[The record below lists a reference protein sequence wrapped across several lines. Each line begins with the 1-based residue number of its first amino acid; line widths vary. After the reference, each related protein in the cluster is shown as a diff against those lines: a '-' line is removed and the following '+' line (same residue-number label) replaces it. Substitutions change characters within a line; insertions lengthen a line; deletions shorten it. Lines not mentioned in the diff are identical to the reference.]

1 MMNDEGVVVFP
12 PFFAS
17 LIHSSRQISSHS
29 RPFSPILACLANSSR
44 RPPERRARREECEK
58 TREESKVEE
67 RDRRPQTAT
76 ATMDADGGNAAAY
89 SYSSLDPNS
98 GHRQTPHQQQHVVN
112 SSSSSSSHELQ
123 RFRHHFENQAGIRPS
138 HCWLEQCLLFIRGS
152 SNSTGTAGI
161 DYNIEEEIWN
171 QILYADLRDVVRV
184 SSSSHSSESN
194 ENDDGNSKEAAST
207 QLRHAIRQSSKNYA
221 NNRNTLNSNGKFQS
235 HKVTLPSN
243 FQLLVQIEEIVDVT
257 MNGEQQ
263 LAAVGGDGN
272 NNNTATASL
281 TNNMYNNG
289 RQSQQQH
296 NNFGNTSSRN
306 SKYRCLK
313 MIISDGYH
321 SNGKPS
327 LSETNQPSD
336 DGKENHTE
344 IIMFA
349 RETSPILNLSLS
361 SPPGVKLVLHGPID
375 VRCGMLELND
385 GNCVVAGG
393 EVESWKL
400 IRMKAK
406 ERAQRERGLG
416 VDPTIKAL
424 IWNPIMGDEEGM
436 IFVMIA
442 FNFF

>member
-221 NNRNTLNSNGKFQS
+221 NNRNTLNNNGKFQS

-263 LAAVGGDGN
+263 LAAVGGDDGTN
-272 NNNTATASL
+272 NAATSL
-281 TNNMYNNG
+281 TNNMYYNC
-289 RQSQQQH
+289 RQSQQQQ
-296 NNFGNTSSRN
+296 NTFGNTSSRN

-321 SNGKPS
+321 PNGKSS
-327 LSETNQPSD
+327 LSETNQHSEE
-336 DGKENHTE
+336 GKENHTE

-349 RETSPILNLSLS
+349 RETSPILNLSIS

-393 EVESWKL
+393 EIESWKL